1 MRLSGHLPAHHPIAG
16 SNALHHASFISA
28 VVPSPLDLSSMSEVH
43 FIGGTVTPGDRLE
56 DHSLYFN
63 REISWLAFNRRVLEE
78 ALDPSWPLLERLK
91 FLSIFHSNLDEFFM
105 IRVSGLHEQLEAAV
119 TERSA
124 DGLSAPE
131 QLRLIREIVE
141 RDGELAMHTLREDL
155 QPKLAEAGVR
165 VLKWKEIEP
174 ERRKELAAYFESVV
188 YPVLTPLAF
197 DPAHPFP
204 FVSNLS
210 LSLAVELREKK
221 EKRAAFARVKVPASL
236 SRFVPVPGASGTA
249 LEFILL
255 EELVEAHLDRLFPG
269 MEILGAS
276 AFRVTRD
283 ADIEIREDEAGDLLN
298 SVEENV
304 RRRRFGAAIRLEV
317 EERCP
322 ETVRELLRTQLEL
335 EPGDVYAV
343 GGPLGAADFLA
354 VLKLDLPDLKDTPYL
369 PASRTIFDRP
379 ANLFEIIRKGDVL
392 LHQPYDSFT
401 PVLRFLEQAA
411 ADKDVLAIKMTLY
424 RAGADS
430 PIVAALARAAENGK
444 QVAVLVEL
452 KARFDE
458 ENNIQWA
465 RSLERAGVH
474 VAYGVEGL
482 KTHAKIALVV
492 RREGTTMRRYVHV
505 GTGNYNVAT
514 ARVYTDIGL
523 FTARADFGHDASEL
537 FNFLTG
543 FSKKTR
549 YRRLSV
555 APFSLHDKVVA
566 LIDREAEK
574 ARQGKPASIVAKMN
588 SLVDPTVIR
597 ALYRASQAGVPIQ
610 LSVRGICCL
619 RPGVPG
625 VSDQIR
631 VSSVVGRFLEHSRAF
646 AFGVGDEEEIYI
658 SSADWMPRNFF
669 ARVELMVPVLDEKA
683 REKIRQEVL
692 EPLNT
697 DNTRARDLQGD
708 GTYLRRHPSPGE
720 APLDTQQNLLD
731 KLARR
736 GLKAVPAP

>member
-1 MRLSGHLPAHHPIAG
+1 
-16 SNALHHASFISA
+16 
-28 VVPSPLDLSSMSEVH
+28 MSEVH
-43 FIGGTVTPGDRLE
+43 FIGTPAPDDRLA

-78 ALDPSWPLLERLK
+78 ALDPSWPLLERMK
-91 FLSIFHSNLDEFFM
+91 FLAIFHSNLDEFFM
-105 IRVSGLHEQLEAAV
+105 IRVSGLHEQLEASV
-119 TERSA
+119 TEKSA

-131 QLRLIREIVE
+131 QLRRIRDIVLA
-141 RDGELAMHTLREDL
+141 DCSLAMRTLREDL
-155 QPKLAEAGVR
+155 QPKLAETGVR
-165 VLKWKEIEP
+165 ILEWDQIEP
-174 ERRKELAAYFESVV
+174 DRCKELSAYFESVV
-188 YPVLTPLAF
+188 FPVLTPLAF

-210 LSLAVELREKK
+210 LSLAVELSEKK

-236 SRFVPVPGASGTA
+236 PRFVPVPGAPEGA
-249 LEFILL
+249 LEFVLL
-255 EELVEAHLDRLFPG
+255 EKVVEANLDRLFPG

-283 ADIEIREDEAGDLLN
+283 ADIEIREDEAGDLLRSMADN
-298 SVEENV
+298 L

-322 ETVRELLRTQLEL
+322 ENVRELLRTQLEL
-335 EPGDVYAV
+335 EPSDVYAV
-343 GGPLGAADFLA
+343 DGPLGAADLLS
-354 VLKLDLPDLKDTPYL
+354 VLRLDLPELKDTPFL
-369 PASRTIFDRP
+369 PASRSLFDP
-379 ANLFEIIRKGDVL
+379 AGVFETIRKGDIL
-392 LHQPYDSFT
+392 LHHPYDSFD
-401 PVLRFLEQAA
+401 PVLRFLEDAA
-411 ADKDVLAIKMTLY
+411 NDKDVLAIKMTLY
-424 RAGADS
+424 RVGADS
-430 PIVAALARAAENGK
+430 PVVAALARAAENGK

-505 GTGNYNVAT
+505 GTGNYNRLT
-514 ARVYTDIGL
+514 ARIYTDLGL

-543 FSKKTR
+543 FSKKTK
-549 YRRLSV
+549 YRRLAV
-555 APFSLHDKVVA
+555 APFSLHEKVVG

-574 ARQGKPASIVAKMN
+574 AQRGEPSSVIAKVN
-588 SLVDPTVIR
+588 ALVDSKVIR

-610 LSVRGICCL
+610 LAVRGICCL

-625 VSDQIR
+625 VSENIR
-631 VSSVVGRFLEHSRAF
+631 VSSVVGRFLEHSRVF
-646 AFGVGDEEEIYI
+646 SFGVGADEEIYI
-658 SSADWMPRNFF
+658 SSADWMPRNFYR
-669 ARVELMVPVLDEKA
+669 RVELMTPILDEKCK
-683 REKIRQEVL
+683 EKIRQEL
-692 EPLNT
+692 LAPIAS
-697 DNTRARDLQGD
+697 DNCRARDLQPD
-708 GTYLRRHPSPGE
+708 GTYLRREPGSE
-720 APLDTQQNLLD
+720 PPADTQQDLLD

-736 GLKAVPAP
+736 GLKAVPAL